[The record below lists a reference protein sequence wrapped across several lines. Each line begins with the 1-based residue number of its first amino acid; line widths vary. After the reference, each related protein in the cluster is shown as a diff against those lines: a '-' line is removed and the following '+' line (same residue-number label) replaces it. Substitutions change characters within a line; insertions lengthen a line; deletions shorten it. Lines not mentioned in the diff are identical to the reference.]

1 MTERDQLVERLADFA
16 TALDTRD
23 WDWIRS
29 VYTAAAHAY
38 GKDGGPDAIVSHM
51 RSYLDGVG
59 PTQHLLGNH
68 RVEVDADR
76 ARTLTY
82 VRVHHV
88 GAGPMEGSF
97 YECMGEYDDR
107 WVRDGDSW
115 LLDRRSF
122 EIRIGLGDFAVLRGA
137 D

>member
-1 MTERDQLVERLADFA
+1 MRGAFAAD
-16 TALDTRD
+16 
-23 WDWIRS
+23 
-29 VYTAAAHAY
+29 AHGY
-38 GKDGGPDAIVSHM
+38 GRDGGPDVIVAQM
-51 RSYLDGVG
+51 RAHLDGVG

-68 RVEVDADR
+68 RVEVDGDR

-82 VRVHHV
+82 ARVHHV

-107 WVRDGDSW
+107 WARTDRGW
-115 LLDRRSF
+115 LLGRRTF
-122 EIRIGLGDFAVLRGA
+122 TIRIGLGDFAVLRGA